1 MIKFTYTKGSGALCY
16 GFGISEEN
24 VKRLKKGQP
33 IYIDLSQI
41 GGTGEVMI
49 FYGKTE
55 QDMARDLAEFI
66 GPDTVTHIDPKVTDC
81 GKA

>member
-1 MIKFTYTKGSGALCY
+1 MVKFTYTTAGVICY

-24 VKRLKKGQP
+24 VNRLKKGQP
-33 IYIDLSQI
+33 IFIDLSEI

-55 QDMARDLAEFI
+55 EDMARDLAGVI
-66 GPDTVTHIDPKVTDC
+66 GPDTVISDSRGIDS
-81 GKA
+81 